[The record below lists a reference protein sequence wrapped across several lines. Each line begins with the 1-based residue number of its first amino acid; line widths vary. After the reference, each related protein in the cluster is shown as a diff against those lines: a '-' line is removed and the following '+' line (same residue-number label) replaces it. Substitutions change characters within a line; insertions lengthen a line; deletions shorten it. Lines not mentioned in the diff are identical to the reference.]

1 MYSWWT
7 IPSQSK
13 TQLIRFW
20 SYCDF
25 AVPSSGLKNQG
36 TSFGTTEP
44 SFWDHSHKPT
54 DSSLVMTLR
63 KSGSLVA
70 VQIKSLATAIQCSLC
85 SSSRSYRTNIAT
97 MHFMP
102 WSCVK
107 ISDTVFGIP
116 RSVSSSCT
124 GSHWSLL
131 IAACIHST
139 FSGVLLVAGL
149 PEYGSLSTDSQLP
162 LKHLCH
168 TFICDALS
176 ALSQK
181 AF

>member
-1 MYSWWT
+1 MVLPLLRPCRT
-7 IPSQSK
+7 FFGPGEPG
-13 TQLIRFW
+13 
-20 SYCDF
+20 DF
-25 AVPSSGLKNQG
+25 H
-36 TSFGTTEP
+36 
-44 SFWDHSHKPT
+44 WDHGAFLPGSHRPQT
-54 DSSLVMTLR
+54 HGSSPAMTFLR
-63 KSGSLVA
+63 KSSSLLV
-70 VQIKSLATAIQCSLC
+70 VWIKSLATAAQWFFC

-168 TFICDALS
+168 TFICDALI